1 MQELYNRVHI
11 GLITLFVVFMM
22 SAAAMAQSI
31 SSDDQAIF
39 RQIIT
44 DQIGAFREDDAV
56 TAFSFAA
63 PGVQQKFNNAQTFIT
78 MVKRGYLPVYRPQQ
92 FTFGPISDELGHPT
106 QRVSVIG
113 PDGTLWVALYGMQ
126 KQPDGSWRIGGVA
139 LIKPPGE
146 ST

>member
-1 MQELYNRVHI
+1 MQVLRNRAHV
-11 GLITLFVVFMM
+11 GLIALLIVFVMPITT
-22 SAAAMAQSI
+22 SAQTVSN
-31 SSDDQAIF
+31 DDQATF
-39 RQIIT
+39 QQIIS
-44 DQIGAFREDDAV
+44 DQIDAFREDDAAA
-56 TAFSFAA
+56 AFSFAA
-63 PGVQQKFNNAQTFIT
+63 PGVQQKFNNPQTFIT

-92 FTFGPISDELGHPT
+92 FTFGTISDELGHPT

-113 PDGTLWVALYGMQ
+113 PDGTLWIALYGMQ